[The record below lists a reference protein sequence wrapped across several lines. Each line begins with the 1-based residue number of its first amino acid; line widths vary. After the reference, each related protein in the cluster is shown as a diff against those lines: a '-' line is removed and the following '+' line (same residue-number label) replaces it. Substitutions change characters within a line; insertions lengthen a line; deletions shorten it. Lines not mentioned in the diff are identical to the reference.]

1 MFPLKGE
8 KMISLDEQTKQ
19 SVIDQ
24 LKWDSRVDISEIDVS
39 VSCGTVKLKGRYHAL
54 SSVPKINEAA
64 KNRRC
69 PN

>member
-39 VSCGTVKLKGRYHAL
+39 VSCGTNRQTER
-54 SSVPKINEAA
+54 KISCIVQCA
-64 KNRRC
+64 KNQ
-69 PN
+69 